1 MICFFGVILDQV
13 WWLLNLSVTHL
24 TDFFVGSDR
33 ILIFASDEQVDI
45 IQDTEDFLVDGTFK
59 VVPEIFYQLFIVHGI
74 FRDHVVPLV
83 YALLRR
89 KNTET
94 YENLIAEI
102 LKIAPRWSP
111 RTIMLDFEQASIS
124 AFESAFPNAAL
135 SGCYFHLRQSIHRKL
150 QVSKILWFIDS
161 KSFLFL
167 SSIKDLGHQTRYEN
181 DAVFS
186 HNVHKI
192 ASLAFLEPNSVVN
205 GFERLSMDLGDDL
218 EDIIDYFERAYIG
231 T

>member
-1 MICFFGVILDQV
+1 MICFFDVILDQV
-13 WWLLNLSVTHL
+13 FWLLNLSVTYL
-24 TDFFVGSDR
+24 TNFFVGQDR

-59 VVPEIFYQLFIVHGI
+59 VVPEIFYQLFIVHGV

-89 KNTET
+89 KNAET
-94 YENLIAEI
+94 YQNLILEI

-111 RTIMLDFEQASIS
+111 RTIMLDFEQASIG

-135 SGCYFHLRQSIHRKL
+135 SVCYFHLRQSIHRKI
-150 QVSKILWFIDS
+150 QVSEIRWVINS
-161 KSFLFL
+161 KFYFL
-167 SSIKDLGHQTRYEN
+167 SSIKELGHQNTYQN
-181 DAVFS
+181 DAIFS
-186 HNVHKI
+186 HKVHKI
-192 ASLAFLEPNSVVN
+192 ASLAFLEPNSVVT

-218 EDIIDYFERAYIG
+218 EDILDYFERTYIG